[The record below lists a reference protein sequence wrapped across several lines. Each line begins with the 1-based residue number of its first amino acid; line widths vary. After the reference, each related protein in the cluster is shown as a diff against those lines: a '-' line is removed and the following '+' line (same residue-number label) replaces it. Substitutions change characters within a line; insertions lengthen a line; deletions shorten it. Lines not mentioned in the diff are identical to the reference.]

1 MAEHEDFL
9 ASVRRI
15 LQDKKWAEFKEF
27 FKEHASD
34 PAHGT
39 VRCDLVLETFDS
51 NTPPMAW
58 ITVL

>member
-1 MAEHEDFL
+1 MTEHDNFL
-9 ASVRRI
+9 ASVSRI

-27 FKEHASD
+27 FKENASD
-34 PAHGT
+34 AAHGAI
-39 VRCDLVLETFDS
+39 RCDLVLETFDN

>member
-1 MAEHEDFL
+1 MTEHDDFL
-9 ASVRRI
+9 GSVSRI

-34 PAHGT
+34 PAHGAR
-39 VRCDLVLETFDS
+39 RCDLVLETFDN

-58 ITVL
+58 IAVL